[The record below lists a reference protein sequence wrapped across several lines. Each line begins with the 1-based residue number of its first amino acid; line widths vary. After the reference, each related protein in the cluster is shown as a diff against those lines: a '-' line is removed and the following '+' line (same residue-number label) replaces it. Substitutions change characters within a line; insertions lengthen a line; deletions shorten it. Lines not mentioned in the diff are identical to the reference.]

1 MKRIIS
7 SIFLIFIVF
16 LISLFIILSTIGIE
30 TDKFN
35 NLITQKIKQS
45 NNFINLNLKSIN
57 YKFDFKEIKLFLETK
72 EPEVYYRKVLIPAKD
87 LKVYIDFSS
96 LLKSKPIIEKINLSF
111 DQINIDELKELSSTF
126 KPSNL
131 TSFINNKLNKGKFN
145 SEIEIFLKGNNLFD
159 NFIAKG
165 KVTGLEAQII
175 DNLYLKNTN
184 FSFFADKS
192 DILIKKIFGETG
204 PFTISDGNL
213 KIGLN
218 SEITLNSNFDTTIK
232 YNKITHNLEN
242 LETKLKFL
250 SKISKLE
257 AKVKNE
263 FNLNFDKTYKVTNY
277 LFKSNGKILNS
288 KLEFKNQIKNNL
300 LNYKIDQL
308 HFKDVNFKTNI
319 EAKKSSAHL
328 EGEYSTDDENFLKFD
343 LNNAYKNEIYSAI
356 FKFDYDKDLNFNLI
370 NYKKPKNKVANLI
383 IDFNKKKNQIKINS
397 AKYQEGKN
405 SVLVQ
410 GLSFNKGK
418 LESIG
423 KVDVKTSSTNKVNN
437 DFSIIFGK
445 KIFIKGDKFDASN
458 LISNFNQSTKNKQTL
473 KISKDIK
480 ISLTN
485 IIAPKSENLKD
496 FMLIGK
502 IKNGKFTNISAK
514 GDFGNNNFL
523 DINMKSDEK
532 LQKKYFEIYS
542 DITKPL
548 LTEFNF
554 FKGLTGGKLLYSSII
569 DNDGSSV
576 SKLTIENFKVVN
588 APGMV
593 KLLSLADLGGLADL
607 AKGDGIS
614 FDILEISMEKE
625 KDILKLNE
633 ILALGPSISVLVEGY
648 QDPKVTSL
656 RGTLVPAKNLNKL
669 ISKIPVIGDIVIP
682 KEVGEG
688 LFGISFKIKGPP
700 GRVKTTINPI
710 RTITPRFIQ
719 KIVDKNKKTK

>member
-16 LISLFIILSTIGIE
+16 FIFLFIILSTIGIE

-45 NNFINLNLKSIN
+45 NNLINLNLKSIN
-57 YKFDFKEIKLFLETK
+57 YKFDIQEIKLFLETK
-72 EPEVYYRKVLIPAKD
+72 KPEIYYRKVLIPAKD
-87 LKVYIDFSS
+87 LKVYVDFSS

-111 DQINIDELKELSSTF
+111 DQINIDELRELSSTF

-131 TSFINNKLNKGKFN
+131 TSFINNKLNKGKFY
-145 SEIEIFLKGNNLFD
+145 SEIEIYLKGNLFD

-165 KVTGLEAQII
+165 KVIDLEAQII
-175 DNLYLKNTN
+175 DGLYLKNTN

-204 PFTISDGNL
+204 PFTISDGDL
-213 KIGLN
+213 KISLN
-218 SEITLNSNFDTTIK
+218 SEIILNSNFDTTIK
-232 YNKITHNLEN
+232 YDRITHNLKN
-242 LETKLKFL
+242 LEKKLKFL
-250 SKISKLE
+250 SKVSILE

-288 KLEFKNQIKNNL
+288 KIEFQNQIKNNL
-300 LNYKIDQL
+300 LNYKIDKL
-308 HFKDVNFKTNI
+308 HFKDVNFQTNI
-319 EAKKSSAHL
+319 DPKKSNANFK
-328 EGEYSTDDENFLKFD
+328 GEYSTDNENFLKFD
-343 LNNAYKNEIYSAI
+343 SNNILKNENFSAI
-356 FKFDYDKDLNFNLI
+356 FKFDYDKDLSFNLI
-370 NYKKPKNKVANLI
+370 NYKKPKNKIANLV
-383 IDFNKKKNQIKINS
+383 IDFNKKKDQIKINS

-405 SVLVQ
+405 FISIQ
-410 GLSFNKGK
+410 RLSFNESKF
-418 LESIG
+418 ESIE
-423 KVDVKTSSTNKVNN
+423 KVDVKTLIADKVNN

-445 KIFIKGDKFDASN
+445 KIIIKGDKFDASN
-458 LISNFNQSTKNKQTL
+458 LLSNFNQSTKNRNTL

-480 ISLTN
+480 INLAN
-485 IIAPKSENLKD
+485 IIAPKSETLED
-496 FMLIGK
+496 FTLIGK
-502 IKNGKFTNISAK
+502 IKNGKFTYISAK
-514 GDFGNNNFL
+514 GDFGKNNFL

-532 LQKKYFEIYS
+532 LKKKYLEIYS

-548 LTEFNF
+548 LTEYNF

-569 DNDGSSV
+569 DNDESSV
-576 SKLTIENFKVVN
+576 SKLTIEDFKVVN

-614 FDILEISMEKE
+614 FDILEISMEKK
-625 KDILKLNE
+625 KDLIKLNE

-648 QDPKVTSL
+648 QDSKVTSL

-682 KEVGEG
+682 REVGEG

-700 GRVKTTINPI
+700 GKVKTTINPI

-719 KIVDKNKKTK
+719 KILDKSKKTK